1 MRIKWLHLSDIHFNY
16 KNFDSHELR
25 EDFLERI
32 KLLCQNEPFTHLFLT
47 GDILFRNEQSDAET
61 AAFIN
66 ELITTLQ
73 LPIENVIIVPGNH
86 DHNRDA
92 VISQLAA
99 LPDNEDTT
107 IDSLDQSCIT
117 PLLAAFEKFDAVY
130 KEIFSSSYY
139 TEYSNPHSILVSDS
153 MTVIKLN
160 TAWLDTD
167 SSEDPS
173 LRIGSRQL
181 QHLLSNA
188 KADLQKTVNIA
199 VGHHPLHEL
208 SSAERSRVLKLFQK
222 HNIGVYFC
230 GHSHQANICVHR
242 DYDVV
247 EIIAPGGFIDD
258 AKYSVGGY
266 VWGILDSDT
275 NFYKAEIFNWRNN
288 KWCIDSTIPETNDH
302 GIYYFNTS
310 HFTNSTDI
318 VAVDCKTMNG
328 RLPKKQLD
336 HSLGCNSYDIHTY
349 CGPYGNPSGYSIE
362 TIREFSDTILQ
373 LSEAGKSVH
382 LYPLA
387 PIPML
392 ISLGFNLQKNSKLF
406 IHQHDRQTDRWVYNE
421 CSDQISVTHTSRFA
435 TNDTLVVSISTSFEI
450 SPESI
455 SAAMAGQSYDFLEF
469 KSNRIEAG
477 YPLYNADVC
486 SIVQTIIHVLNSLAS
501 KYSSIHLFAAIPA
514 GMAVELG
521 RNFLTSV
528 YKNIYTYQFTQGQYK
543 QDLIINEVLPP
554 EEHMRTAP
562 SFTLDPSSI
571 VYIPILGRVP
581 CGPIKEAITED
592 DKCFPLPESILDN
605 GNYFMLEASGDSM
618 IGAGIDEG
626 DYILVKQQNTANEG
640 EIVVAIVDGNTT
652 IKRIHYDD
660 ANQQYVLCPE
670 NPRYT
675 KQTFG
680 HLDIQGIA
688 VKIIK
693 NL

>member
-25 EDFLERI
+25 EDFIDRI

-47 GDILFRNEQSDAET
+47 GDILFRNEQADTET
-61 AAFIN
+61 AVFIN
-66 ELITTLQ
+66 ELITSLQ

-86 DHNRDA
+86 DHNRDT

-107 IDSLDQSCIT
+107 IDALDQSYIT
-117 PLLAAFEKFDAVY
+117 PLLTAFEKFDAVY

-139 TEYSNPHSILVSDS
+139 TEYSNPHSILVFDS
-153 MTVIKLN
+153 ITVIKLN

-167 SSEDPS
+167 SSEDPT

-181 QHLLSNA
+181 QRLLSDT

-208 SSAERSRVLKLFQK
+208 SPMERGRVLKLFQK

-242 DYDVV
+242 DCDVV

-266 VWGILDSDT
+266 VWGVLDTDI
-275 NFYKAEIFNWRNN
+275 NFYKAEIYNWKNG
-288 KWCIDSTIPETNDH
+288 KWCIDSTLPQTDDH
-302 GIYYFNTS
+302 GIFYFNTVRFS
-310 HFTNSTDI
+310 NSTEI

-328 RLPKKQLD
+328 HIPKKQLD
-336 HSLGCNSYDIHTY
+336 QSLGISNYDIHTY
-349 CGPYGNPSGYSIE
+349 CGPYGNPTGYSPE
-362 TIREFSDTILQ
+362 TIHELSDTILQ
-373 LSEAGKSVH
+373 LSEKGKAVH

-392 ISLGFNLQKNSKLF
+392 LSLGFNLQKNSKLF
-406 IHQHDRQTDRWVYNE
+406 IHQHDRKNDRWVYNDT
-421 CSDQISVTHTSRFA
+421 SDQISVTPTYRFA
-435 TNDTLVVSISTSFEI
+435 TNETLVVSISTSFEI
-450 SPESI
+450 GHELI
-455 SAAMAGQSYDFLEF
+455 SAAMREQPYDYLEF
-469 KSNRIEAG
+469 KASRIEPG
-477 YPLYNADVC
+477 YPLYNDDVC
-486 SIVQTIIHVLNSLAS
+486 SIVQTIIDVLNPLAS

-514 GMAVELG
+514 GLAVELG
-521 RNFLTSV
+521 RSLLTSV
-528 YKNIYTYQFTQGQYK
+528 YKNIHTYQLVQGQYAH
-543 QDLIINEVLPP
+543 DLIINEVLPP
-554 EEHMRTAP
+554 KKHVLTAP
-562 SFTLDPSSI
+562 SFTLEPGNV

-581 CGPIKEAITED
+581 CSPIKEAITD
-592 DKCFPLPESILDN
+592 DQKCCPLPESILDN
-605 GNYFMLEASGDSM
+605 GDYFILKAAGDSM
-618 IGAGIDEG
+618 IGVGIDEG
-626 DYILVKQQNTANEG
+626 DYVLVKQQNTANEG
-640 EIVVAIVDGNTT
+640 EIVVAIVDGSTT

-660 ANQQYVLCPE
+660 TNQQYVLCPE
-670 NPRYT
+670 NPQYT
-675 KQTFG
+675 KQAFN
-680 HLDIQGIA
+680 HLEIQGIA
-688 VKIIK
+688 VKIIR

>member
-25 EDFLERI
+25 EDFIDRI

-47 GDILFRNEQSDAET
+47 GDILFRNEQADTET
-61 AAFIN
+61 AVFIN
-66 ELITTLQ
+66 ELITSLQ

-86 DHNRDA
+86 DHNRDT

-107 IDSLDQSCIT
+107 IDALDQSYIT
-117 PLLAAFEKFDAVY
+117 PLLTAFEKFDAVY
-130 KEIFSSSYY
+130 KEIFSSGYY

-153 MTVIKLN
+153 ITVIKLN

-167 SSEDPS
+167 SSEGPT

-181 QHLLSNA
+181 QRLLSDT

-208 SSAERSRVLKLFQK
+208 SSTERSRVLKLFQK

-230 GHSHQANICVHR
+230 GHSHQANICVHH
-242 DYDVV
+242 DCDVV

-266 VWGILDSDT
+266 VWGILDTDAD
-275 NFYKAEIFNWRNN
+275 FYKAEIFNWKNN
-288 KWCIDSTIPETNDH
+288 KWCIDSTIPETDDH
-302 GIYYFNTS
+302 GIFYFNTS
-310 HFTNSTDI
+310 HFTNNTDI
-318 VAVDCKTMNG
+318 VAIDCKTING
-328 RLPKKQLD
+328 RVPKKQLD
-336 HSLGCNSYDIHTY
+336 LSLGCNSYDIHTY
-349 CGPYGNPSGYSIE
+349 CGPYGNPSGYSLE
-362 TIREFSDTILQ
+362 TIREFADTILQ
-373 LSEAGKSVH
+373 LSETGKFVH

-406 IHQHDRQTDRWVYNE
+406 IHQHDRKTDRWVYND
-421 CSDQISVTHTSRFA
+421 CFDQISVTHAGCFT

-455 SAAMAGQSYDFLEF
+455 SAVMAGQSYDYLEF

-477 YPLYNADVC
+477 YPLYNADIC
-486 SIVQTIIHVLNSLAS
+486 SIVQTITNVLNPLAS

-528 YKNIYTYQFTQGQYK
+528 YKNIYTYQFAQGQYK
-543 QDLIINEVLPP
+543 QDLIINEVLPQK
-554 EEHMRTAP
+554 EHTSTVP

-581 CGPIKEAITED
+581 CGPVKEAITED

-605 GNYFMLEASGDSM
+605 GDYFILEASGDSM

-626 DYILVKQQNTANEG
+626 DYVLVKQQNTADEG
-640 EIVVAIVDGNTT
+640 EIVVAIVDGSTT

-670 NPRYT
+670 NPKYA
-675 KQTFG
+675 KQACD